1 MRKKVSKIKTR
12 AIHLSPSQLLILVFF
27 TAILLGTCLL
37 KLPIASYH
45 YVRWIDALFTATSAM
60 TVTGLSTIDSAKEYT
75 LFGQFVII
83 TLIQLGGLGI
93 VSFALLIFIMLGKKI
108 GLKER
113 ILIQQSLNQTSLG
126 GVIKLVRNLFLFSF
140 MFEFIAMLFLSIR
153 WIPEY
158 GFWKGVFYS
167 FFHSISAFNNAG
179 FALWSDN
186 LIRYVGDPIVN
197 IGITGLIILGGIGF
211 TVMSD
216 IWYKKSF
223 RKLSLHSKIMI
234 IGTIVT
240 NLLAMA
246 FIFFLEYHNPH
257 TLGHLSTPN
266 KLWASYFQAVTTR
279 TAGFETM
286 DLNDLKEPTALLF
299 LLLMFV
305 GAGSASTGGGIKL
318 TTFIVIVI
326 SVITFIK
333 GKQEIVLAKRTIA
346 TSILLKSLAIF
357 SIALLAIFLAVFVL
371 CITEKAPFLKVLF
384 EVISA
389 FGTVGLTMGLTTKLT
404 MIGKLIIVMMM
415 FIGKLGP
422 LTLAVSIAKS
432 EQASIRYP
440 HEDILT
446 G

>member
-1 MRKKVSKIKTR
+1 MSKIKTR

>member
-1 MRKKVSKIKTR
+1 MKTR

-140 MFEFIAMLFLSIR
+140 MIEFIAMLFLSIR

>member
-1 MRKKVSKIKTR
+1 MSKIKTR

-140 MFEFIAMLFLSIR
+140 MIEFIAMLFLSIR

>member
-1 MRKKVSKIKTR
+1 MSKIKTR

-140 MFEFIAMLFLSIR
+140 MIEFIAMLFLSIR

-216 IWYKKSF
+216 ICYKKSF

-389 FGTVGLTMGLTTKLT
+389 FGTVGLTMGLTTKIT

>member
-1 MRKKVSKIKTR
+1 MKTR

>member
-1 MRKKVSKIKTR
+1 MKHKV
-12 AIHLSPSQLLILVFF
+12 IHLSPSQLLIFVFF

-37 KLPIASYH
+37 KLPIASFH
-45 YVRWIDALFTATSAM
+45 YVRWVDALFTATSAM

-75 LFGQFVII
+75 MFGQFVIVS
-83 TLIQLGGLGI
+83 LIQLGGLGI

-113 ILIQQSLNQTSLG
+113 ILIQQTLNQTSLG

-140 MFEFIAMLFLSIR
+140 AIEFIAMLFLSIR

-158 GFWKGVFYS
+158 GFWKGAFYS

-179 FALWSDN
+179 FAQWSDN
-186 LIRYVGDPIVN
+186 LIGYVGDPIVN

-211 TVMSD
+211 TVLSD

-234 IGTIVT
+234 IGTIAT

-246 FIFFLEYHNPH
+246 FIFILEYHNPL
-257 TLGHLSTPN
+257 TLGPLSTSD
-266 KLWASYFQAVTTR
+266 KIWASYFQAVTTR
-279 TAGFETM
+279 TAGFETI
-286 DLNDLKEPTALLF
+286 DISGLKEPTALIF

-318 TTFIVIVI
+318 TTFIVIVL

-333 GKQEIVLAKRTIA
+333 GKKDIVLAKRSISY
-346 TSILLKSLAIF
+346 SILLKSLAIS
-357 SIALLAIFLAVFVL
+357 SIALLAILISVFIL
-371 CITEKAPFLKVLF
+371 CITEKAPFLVVLF

-404 MIGKLIIVMMM
+404 IIGKLIIVIMM

-432 EQASIRYP
+432 ESASIRYP

>member
-1 MRKKVSKIKTR
+1 MKTR

-140 MFEFIAMLFLSIR
+140 MIEFIAMLFLSIR

-216 IWYKKSF
+216 IWYKNSF

>member
-1 MRKKVSKIKTR
+1 MSKIKTK

-83 TLIQLGGLGI
+83 SLIQLGGLGI

-140 MFEFIAMLFLSIR
+140 MIEFIAMLFLSIR
-153 WIPEY
+153 WIPEF
-158 GFWKGVFYS
+158 GFWKGIFYS

-179 FALWSDN
+179 FSLWSDN

-216 IWYKKSF
+216 IWYKRSF

-246 FIFFLEYHNPH
+246 FIFILEYHNPH

-266 KLWASYFQAVTTR
+266 KLWASYFQAITTR

-286 DLNDLKEPTALLF
+286 DLNNLEEPTALLF

-346 TSILLKSLAIF
+346 NSILLKSLAIF

-404 MIGKLIIVMMM
+404 MIGKIIIVMIM

-440 HEDILT
+440 NEDILT

>member
-1 MRKKVSKIKTR
+1 VSKIKTK

-83 TLIQLGGLGI
+83 SLIQLGGLGI

-140 MFEFIAMLFLSIR
+140 MIEFIAMLFLSIR
-153 WIPEY
+153 WIPEF
-158 GFWKGVFYS
+158 GFWKGIFYS

-179 FALWSDN
+179 FSLWSDN

-216 IWYKKSF
+216 IWYKRSF

-246 FIFFLEYHNPH
+246 FIFILEYHNPH

-266 KLWASYFQAVTTR
+266 KLWASYFQAITTR

-286 DLNDLKEPTALLF
+286 DLNNLEEPTALLF

-346 TSILLKSLAIF
+346 NSILLKSLAIF

-404 MIGKLIIVMMM
+404 MIGKIIIVMIM

-440 HEDILT
+440 NEDILT

>member
-1 MRKKVSKIKTR
+1 MSKIKTK

-140 MFEFIAMLFLSIR
+140 MIEFIAMLFLSIR

-357 SIALLAIFLAVFVL
+357 SIALLAIFSAVFVL

-404 MIGKLIIVMMM
+404 IIGKLIIVMMM

>member
-1 MRKKVSKIKTR
+1 MSKIKHKV
-12 AIHLSPSQLLILVFF
+12 IHLSPSQLLILVFF
-27 TAILLGTCLL
+27 TAIMLGTCLL
-37 KLPIASYH
+37 KLPIASFH

-60 TVTGLSTIDSAKEYT
+60 TVTGLSTINSAKEFT

-83 TLIQLGGLGI
+83 ALIQIGGLGI

-140 MFEFIAMLFLSIR
+140 MIEFIAMLFLSIK

-158 GFWKGVFYS
+158 GFWRGIFYS

-179 FALWSDN
+179 FSVWSDN

-216 IWYKKSF
+216 IWSKKSF

-240 NLLAMA
+240 NLLAMV
-246 FIFFLEYHNPH
+246 FIYILEYHNPH
-257 TLGHLSTPN
+257 TLGHLSTPD

-279 TAGFETM
+279 TAGFQTM
-286 DLNDLKEPTALLF
+286 DLSNLKEPTALLF
-299 LLLMFV
+299 LILMFI

-333 GKQEIVLAKRTIA
+333 GKQEIVLAKRTI
-346 TSILLKSLAIF
+346 TNSILLKSLAIF
-357 SIALLAIFLAVFVL
+357 SIALLAIFLSVFVL

-404 MIGKLIIVMMM
+404 IIGKIIIIMMM

-422 LTLAVSIAKS
+422 LTLAVSFAKS

-440 HEDILT
+440 NEDILT

>member
-1 MRKKVSKIKTR
+1 GLNTVD
-12 AIHLSPSQLLILVFF
+12 
-27 TAILLGTCLL
+27 TA
-37 KLPIASYH
+37 K
-45 YVRWIDALFTATSAM
+45 D
-60 TVTGLSTIDSAKEYT
+60 YT

-140 MFEFIAMLFLSIR
+140 MIEFIAMLFLSIR

-179 FALWSDN
+179 FSLWSDN
-186 LIRYVGDPIVN
+186 LTRFVGDPIIN

-216 IWYKKSF
+216 IWYKRSF

-246 FIFFLEYHNPH
+246 FIYVLEFHNPH
-257 TLGHLSTPN
+257 TLGHLSVSD
-266 KLWASYFQAVTTR
+266 KWWASYFQAITTR
-279 TAGFETM
+279 TAGFNTV
-286 DLNDLKEPTALLF
+286 DIGSLQEPTSLLF
-299 LLLMFV
+299 LLLMFI

-333 GKQEIVLAKRTIA
+333 GKQDIVLAKRTIA
-346 TSILLKSLAIF
+346 TTILLKSLAIF

-371 CITEKAPFLKVLF
+371 CITEKAPFLMVLF

-389 FGTVGLTMGLTTKLT
+389 FGTVGLTIGLTTKLT
-404 MIGKLIIVMMM
+404 IIGKIIIVMIM

-422 LTLAVSIAKS
+422 LTLAFSIAKS
-432 EQASIRYP
+432 ERASIRYP
-440 HEDILT
+440 NEDILT

>member
-1 MRKKVSKIKTR
+1 MSKIKNKV
-12 AIHLSPSQLLILVFF
+12 IHLSPSQLLILVFF
-27 TAILLGTCLL
+27 TAIMLGTCLL

-83 TLIQLGGLGI
+83 ALIQLGGLGI

-140 MFEFIAMLFLSIR
+140 IIEFIAMLFLSIR

-158 GFWKGVFYS
+158 GFWRGVFYS

-179 FALWSDN
+179 FSLWSDN

-216 IWYKKSF
+216 IWNKKSF

-234 IGTIVT
+234 IGTILT

-246 FIFFLEYHNPH
+246 FIYILEYHNPH
-257 TLGHLSTPN
+257 TLGHLSTPD

-286 DLNDLKEPTALLF
+286 DLDNLQEPTALLF
-299 LLLMFV
+299 LLLMFI

-346 TSILLKSLAIF
+346 NSILLKSLAIS
-357 SIALLAIFLAVFVL
+357 SIALLAIFLSVFVL

-404 MIGKLIIVMMM
+404 IIGKIIIVMMM

-440 HEDILT
+440 NEDILT

>member
-1 MRKKVSKIKTR
+1 MSKIKTR

-140 MFEFIAMLFLSIR
+140 MIEFIAMLFLSIR

-216 IWYKKSF
+216 ICYKKSF

>member
-1 MRKKVSKIKTR
+1 MSKIKTR

-140 MFEFIAMLFLSIR
+140 MIEFIAMLFLSIR

-432 EQASIRYP
+432 EQACIRYP